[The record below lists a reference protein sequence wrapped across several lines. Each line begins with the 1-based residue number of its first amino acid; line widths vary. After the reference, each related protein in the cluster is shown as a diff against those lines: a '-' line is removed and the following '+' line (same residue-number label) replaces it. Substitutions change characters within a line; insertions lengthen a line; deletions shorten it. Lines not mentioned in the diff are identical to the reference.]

1 MKETIATLTS
11 KEDSLA
17 RQYLDLK
24 RTKEN
29 LDNVVL
35 TNEGLNVRT
44 TEEKTE
50 GGRSLGRAGVFLRNI
65 LVGTIEWSLPEHLS
79 HNEQQAGDFSF
90 TTESIDYVKVSA
102 EERRI
107 LRSMG
112 ERLKLQVSLT
122 SNLPT
127 MEVKPEK
134 DEAIQEVGERDKV
147 SWRWRIFNSGTQDT
161 HLALEARLI
170 NKNSDD
176 IRVFRREQLV
186 TASSVARQVRSYLQ
200 PIPIAVG
207 AVIGFLL
214 FGIAGIF
221 RKSKRLDKTA
231 ARRPA
236 RSLDPPPHTDQKKL

>member
-1 MKETIATLTS
+1 MKETIGTLTS

-24 RTKEN
+24 RVKEN
-29 LDNVVL
+29 LDNVL
-35 TNEGLNVRT
+35 LSIDSINVRT
-44 TEEKTE
+44 TDERTE
-50 GGRSLGRAGVFLRNI
+50 GGQSLGRAGIYLKNI
-65 LVGTIEWSLPEHLS
+65 LIGTIEWSLPEHLS
-79 HNEQQAGDFSF
+79 HNEQQAGQFSF
-90 TTESIDYVKVSA
+90 STESIDYVKVST

-122 SNLPT
+122 SNLST

-134 DEAIQEVGERDKV
+134 DDAVQEVGERDKAA
-147 SWRWRIFNSGTQDT
+147 WRWRIFNGGTQDT

-170 NKNSDD
+170 NRNSDD
-176 IRVFRREQLV
+176 IRLFRHEQLV
-186 TASSVARQVRSYLQ
+186 TASSVARQVRGYLQ

-221 RKSKRLDKTA
+221 RKAKRTNDNA
-231 ARRPA
+231 RRRPA
-236 RSLDPPPHTDQKKL
+236 KPADPPPFTDQKQL